1 MINKMISHPDQSNY
15 MRKQNARIYIP
26 PAIVKKSRKLE
37 HWKTGNILVLLNPS
51 QNNLMVIFLC
61 IFE

>member
-1 MINKMISHPDQSNY
+1 MPFYLRLEEKSSSDEDNVNQKVIEHPNQSNY

-37 HWKTGNILVLLNPS
+37 N
-51 QNNLMVIFLC
+51 
-61 IFE
+61 